1 MIWVTRRQTVAMHVA
16 DPEQA
21 VAAAGRLVVERFPEA
36 RAAWLAGSV
45 VAGRATATSDL
56 DVTVLV
62 PGPPAPYRESLRYDG
77 WPVELFVHTAESV
90 DTWLAKDRA
99 RRRPTLGR
107 LVAGGLPL
115 LDVDGAGR
123 EVAQRCRDFLA
134 AGPEPLT
141 AEERDAM
148 RYGLT
153 DQLDDLADAADPQLR
168 AAVAVDLWQGTATL
182 LLAAAG
188 WWCGTG
194 KWLVR
199 ELQAYDAA
207 HRTRFAPRLHGGLLA
222 AMHGEPTLLVEVA
235 DEVLAANGGRLWEG
249 YRAGG

>member
-1 MIWVTRRQTVAMHVA
+1 MDLA
-16 DPEQA
+16 DPD
-21 VAAAGRLVVERFPEA
+21 AAAAIARRLVAERFPEA

-45 VAGRATATSDL
+45 AAGTATATSDL

-62 PGPPAPYRESLRYDG
+62 PGPPAPFRESLRYDG
-77 WPVELFVHTAESV
+77 WPVELFVHTGPSV
-90 DTWLAKDRA
+90 DDWLAKDRA

-107 LVAGGLPL
+107 LIAGGVVL
-115 LDVDGAGR
+115 LDADGTGQ
-123 EVAQRCRDFLA
+123 EVGQRCRDFLA

-141 AEERDAM
+141 AEECDAR

-168 AAVAVDLWQGTATL
+168 AGIATAVWQATGEL

-188 WWCGTG
+188 RWGGTG

-207 HRTRFAPRLHGGLLA
+207 RRTRFAPRLHGGLVA
-222 AMHGEPTLLVEVA
+222 AIHGEPTLLVEVA
-235 DEVLAANGGRLWEG
+235 DEVLAASGGRLWEG